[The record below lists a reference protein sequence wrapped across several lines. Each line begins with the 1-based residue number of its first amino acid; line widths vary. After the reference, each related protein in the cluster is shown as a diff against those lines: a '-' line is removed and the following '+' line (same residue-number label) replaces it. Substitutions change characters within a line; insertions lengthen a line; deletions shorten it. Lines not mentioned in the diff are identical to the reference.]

1 MKELR
6 KAFNTQIA
14 HKVVIDDDDT
24 DTLHVVANI
33 LKVFL
38 RELQDSLVPQ
48 SYFDDIKKI
57 MRM

>member
-6 KAFNTQIA
+6 KAFNTQYA
-14 HKVVIDDDDT
+14 HKVVIDDT
-24 DTLHVVANI
+24 DSLHTVANI

-38 RELQDSLVPQ
+38 RELQDSLIPQ
-48 SYFDDIKKI
+48 SYYDDIKKI